1 MCIEKK
7 LSPLL
12 AHSPRHRAPSSFRSV
27 HRPPSGVRA
36 RSSYGQ
42 SFAAAFHL
50 RAAPY
55 CGRLSLSASWGAFAP
70 RRSLAKPHDHLAA
83 LAMSCACSP
92 RHSPTT
98 LRDLL
103 SDLASGRTCSRP
115 LSFRSSNMPASWGG
129 HARSPFEQSHKRDPL
144 FRGSLARGHDA
155 PFEAR
160 ASLRVFLFE
169 LTRSL
174 FRRSPFSSNGCAS
187 FETALASSRSHG
199 FLSKPALSHM
209 NPCAS
214 VRSESLARPKSFE
227 PAQASNRRELLSKP
241 APIRA
246 HFEVSF
252 RRPSLSSRTSRRSLS
267 RLRIDG
273 SVFSTLAPTRTS
285 PEAPAEALCPFGH
298 HAPSRNQPPR
308 RGESEHESLSG
319 LTRSPF
325 EARACSSSLIRG
337 CSAFEP
343 DANHFRG
350 PHRERSFPF
359 RETAPHESV
368 SKLELLRSLARP
380 ILLESSLLPVL
391 HRSLARPIQPEA
403 H

>member
-1 MCIEKK
+1 MHCSPFGRPCTLALGCFSRQLYAFTRSDDSFVLWPFGLHARSFDWTKDAVTISGSRAFHVVLRRRFGSFRSLLVGHLSRRLLGFGKEVLRFLCLEKK

-103 SDLASGRTCSRP
+103 SDLTSGRTCSRS

-144 FRGSLARGHDA
+144 L
-155 PFEAR
+155 EAR
-160 ASLRVFLFE
+160 LLVD
-169 LTRSL
+169 T
-174 FRRSPFSSNGCAS
+174 
-187 FETALASSRSHG
+187 
-199 FLSKPALSHM
+199 M
-209 NPCAS
+209 
-214 VRSESLARPKSFE
+214 
-227 PAQASNRRELLSKP
+227 LLSKLVLDC
-241 APIRA
+241 
-246 HFEVSF
+246 ESF
-252 RRPSLSSRTSRRSLS
+252 SSSSRDLCLGDRPSHRTAAPLSRRRSL
-267 RLRIDG
+267 RR
-273 SVFSTLAPTRTS
+273 
-285 PEAPAEALCPFGH
+285 EATDSF
-298 HAPSRNQPPR
+298 RNPR
-308 RGESEHESLSG
+308 
-319 LTRSPF
+319 
-325 EARACSSSLIRG
+325 
-337 CSAFEP
+337 
-343 DANHFRG
+343 
-350 PHRERSFPF
+350 
-359 RETAPHESV
+359 
-368 SKLELLRSLARP
+368 
-380 ILLESSLLPVL
+380 
-391 HRSLARPIQPEA
+391 
-403 H
+403 